1 MSIADSLV
9 RSMRD
14 SSRLVASV
22 AEFYLHGAVLHP
34 WGSRYW
40 TWRYRQNDPWSYAS
54 SPYELTKYE
63 RTMALIPKA
72 PTRDGIHQQAL
83 EVGCSEGVFTAM
95 LAESGR
101 VRQVVGV
108 DVAAAAIDRARE
120 RCAGL
125 TNVQLLHGDVRAV
138 PLSAP
143 YSLILCA
150 ETLSHMGSWANLR
163 AMADTLADLL
173 SVGGSMVLVDSH
185 PKSRFLHRA
194 FRTHPKLTLE
204 TVQVYDD
211 PVRPYQ
217 ITVLTRRA

>member
-1 MSIADSLV
+1 MSITESLV

-40 TWRYRQNDPWSYAS
+40 TWRYKKNDPWSYAS
-54 SPYELTKYE
+54 SPYERIKYE
-63 RTMALIPKA
+63 RTMAALPKA
-72 PTRDGIHQQAL
+72 PTADGVHDQAL
-83 EVGCSEGVFTAM
+83 EVGCSEGVFTDM
-95 LAESGR
+95 LARSGR
-101 VRQVVGV
+101 VKKVVGV

-125 TNVQLLHGDVRAV
+125 ANVELLQGDVRSV

-143 YSLILCA
+143 FSLVLCA

-163 AMADTLADLL
+163 AMADTLVDQL
-173 SVGGSMVLVDSH
+173 SPGGSMVLVDSY
-185 PKSRFLHRA
+185 PKARFLHRP
-194 FRTHPKLTLE
+194 FRRHAKLWRVDT
-204 TVQVYDD
+204 QVYDD
-211 PVRPYQ
+211 PFRPYM